1 MTGSCLLVITTNQ
14 SIKMNKSSF
23 QAPEDILN
31 LCEEDSKNGQS
42 KTLTCQNALQ
52 NEAFLIQRFGPT
64 IFNKKWFYRSKNTD
78 TETILCSTGRS
89 SKSTFG
95 ESWSCITRAIRMLR
109 MTANYKI
116 SWRNQRLVKIDWRH

>member
-52 NEAFLIQRFGPT
+52 NEAFLIQRFGST
-64 IFNKKWFYRSKNTD
+64 IFNKTNAFIDQRIRIPRRFFALLGGHQKVRSANRGAV
-78 TETILCSTGRS
+78 LQGRS
-89 SKSTFG
+89 G
-95 ESWSCITRAIRMLR
+95 CCE
-109 MTANYKI
+109 
-116 SWRNQRLVKIDWRH
+116 